1 MKTNKKNRFRKIIF
15 QKNRQNKYLPGNLSK
30 VNLFMIKILQIFI
43 NIQIILLI
51 IKNQL
56 EAKFIKDN

>member
-1 MKTNKKNRFRKIIF
+1 MTTNKKNRFRKIIF
-15 QKNRQNKYLPGNLSK
+15 QKNQQNKCLPGNLSK

-43 NIQIILLI
+43 NIKIILLI